1 LFLGLDYT
9 ISYFVY
15 CEVIAMRTYRVALIP
30 GDGIGPEILREGK
43 KVMDA
48 VAEVAGIAWE
58 WKTYPFGAEH
68 WLKHRKGL
76 PTLMSEEDMKELGTH
91 DAIYFGSVGDPR
103 VPEYVGQAG
112 ALLWMRFYFD
122 QYINLRPAKLLRGVE
137 SPLKGKK
144 PHEIDLYMVRENS
157 EDFYIG
163 LGNRFSGTKN
173 SEILELLRP
182 LYKARFRVDVDLEPG
197 DELGYQIGAMT
208 GRNAERT
215 LRYGFELARRNKKNR
230 VTVVHKANV
239 LTKIYGLWVEK
250 AEAVAKE
257 YPDIELEFT
266 IADATTMWLVR
277 RPEWFQVIVAPNLFG
292 DIISD
297 LAAATVG
304 GLGFAPGGNINPDR
318 KAGVSMFEP
327 IHGSAPKYGGLNKA
341 NPVGTILAG
350 KLMLEHL
357 GEERAAEL
365 VEQATE
371 DVLAAGKVRTYDMG
385 GTSSCSD
392 MGDAISERLLQLKP

>member
-1 LFLGLDYT
+1 MTTFS
-9 ISYFVY
+9 I
-15 CEVIAMRTYRVALIP
+15 ALIP

-48 VAEVAGIAWE
+48 VAEVTGITWQ
-58 WKTYPFGAEH
+58 WKEYPFGAEH
-68 WLKHRKGL
+68 WLKHRKGS
-76 PTLMSEEDMKELGTH
+76 PTLMSEEDMKELGTY

-103 VPEYVGQAG
+103 VPEHVGQAG

-122 QYINLRPAKLLRGVE
+122 QFINLRPAKLLRGVE
-137 SPLKGKK
+137 SPLRGKK
-144 PHEIDLYMVRENS
+144 PHDIDIYMVRENS

-163 LGNRFSGTKN
+163 LGGRFQGTKN
-173 SEILELLRP
+173 SDELVMKRP
-182 LYKARFRVDVDLEPG
+182 YCKVRFKVDIDMDPG

-215 LRYGFELARRNKKNR
+215 LRYGFELAKRKNKNR

-239 LTKIYGLWVEK
+239 LTKIYGLWIEK

-341 NPVGTILAG
+341 NPIGTILAG

-371 DVLAAGKVRTYDMG
+371 DVLAAGKIRTYDMG
-385 GTSSCSD
+385 GKSSCSD
-392 MGDAISERLLQLKP
+392 MGDAISEHLLKLKR

>member
-1 LFLGLDYT
+1 MKTFS
-9 ISYFVY
+9 I
-15 CEVIAMRTYRVALIP
+15 ALIP

-48 VAEVAGIAWE
+48 VAEVTGITWR
-58 WKTYPFGAEH
+58 WKEYPFGAEH
-68 WLKHRKGL
+68 WLKYRKGS

-91 DAIYFGSVGDPR
+91 DAVYFGSVGDPR
-103 VPEYVGQAG
+103 VPEHVGQAG

-137 SPLKGKK
+137 SPLKGKQ
-144 PHEIDLYMVRENS
+144 PHDIDIYMVRENS

-163 LGNRFSGTKN
+163 LGSRFAGTKSREN
-173 SEILELLRP
+173 LELLRP
-182 LYKARFRVDVDLEPG
+182 LYKARFKVDVELVPG
-197 DELGYQIGAMT
+197 DELAYQIGALT
-208 GRNAERT
+208 GLNSERVI
-215 LRYGFELARRNKKNR
+215 RYGFELAKRKKLNR

-239 LTKIYGLWVEK
+239 LTKIYGLWIDK
-250 AEAVAKE
+250 AERVAKD
-257 YPDIELEFT
+257 YPGIELELT
-266 IADATTMWLVR
+266 IADATSMWLVR
-277 RPEWFQVIVAPNLFG
+277 RPEWFQVIVAPNMFG
-292 DIISD
+292 DILSD
-297 LAAATVG
+297 LAASTVG

-341 NPVGTILAG
+341 NPIGTILAG

-357 GEERAAEL
+357 GEDTGAAL
-365 VEQATE
+365 MEQAIE
-371 DVLAAGKVRTYDMG
+371 DVLGAGRIRTYDMG

-392 MGDAISERLLQLKP
+392 MGDAISERLLQLKR

>member
-1 LFLGLDYT
+1 MK
-9 ISYFVY
+9 SYS
-15 CEVIAMRTYRVALIP
+15 VALIP

-48 VAEVAGIAWE
+48 AAELVGITWQ
-58 WKTYPFGAEH
+58 WKEYPFGAEH
-68 WLKHRKGL
+68 WLKHRKGSA
-76 PTLMSEEDMKELGTH
+76 TLMSEEDMARLGTH
-91 DAIYFGSVGDPR
+91 DAVYFGSVGDPR
-103 VPEYVGQAG
+103 VPEHVGQAG
-112 ALLWMRFYFD
+112 GLLWMRFYFD
-122 QYINLRPAKLLRGVE
+122 QYINLRPAKLLRGIE
-137 SPLKGKK
+137 SPLRGKQ

-163 LGNRFSGTKN
+163 LGGHFKGTKN
-173 SEILELLRP
+173 SENLELLRP
-182 LYKARFRVDVDLEPG
+182 LYQARFKVDVDLEPA
-197 DELGYQIGAMT
+197 DEVAYQIGILT
-208 GRNAERT
+208 GRNSERVI
-215 LRYGFELARRNKKNR
+215 RYGFELARRKKLSR

-239 LTKIYGLWVEK
+239 LTKIYGLWIEK
-250 AEAVAKE
+250 AEGVAKD
-257 YPDIELEFT
+257 YPGIELEFT
-266 IADATTMWLVR
+266 IADATSMWLVR
-277 RPEWFQVIVAPNLFG
+277 RPEWFQVIVAPNMFG
-292 DIISD
+292 DILSD
-297 LAAATVG
+297 LAAMTVG

-371 DVLAAGKVRTYDMG
+371 DVLGAGKIRTYDMG

-392 MGDAISERLLQLKP
+392 MGDAISDRLLHLKP

>member
-1 LFLGLDYT
+1 
-9 ISYFVY
+9 
-15 CEVIAMRTYRVALIP
+15 MKTYSIALIG

-48 VAEVAGIAWE
+48 AAQVTGINWQ
-58 WKTYPFGAEH
+58 WKEYPYGAEH
-68 WLKHRKGL
+68 WLKYRKGQ
-76 PTLMSEEDMKELGTH
+76 PTLWTEEEMAELGKH
-91 DAIYFGSVGDPR
+91 DAVYFGSVGDPR
-103 VPEYVGQAG
+103 VPESVGQAG

-122 QYINLRPAKLLRGVE
+122 QYINLRPAKLFRGVE

-144 PHEIDLYMVRENS
+144 PHDIDIYMVRENS

-163 LGNRFSGTKN
+163 LGGRFKGTR
-173 SEILELLRP
+173 SS
-182 LYKARFRVDVDLEPG
+182 
-197 DELGYQIGAMT
+197 DELVMKRPYSNIRFKVDIDMEPADEIGYQIGAIT

-215 LRYGFELARRNKKNR
+215 LRYGFELARRKKKNR

-239 LTKIYGLWVEK
+239 LTKIYGLWIEK
-250 AEAVAKE
+250 AEAVAKG

-277 RPEWFQVIVAPNLFG
+277 RPEHFQVIVAPNLFG

-297 LAAATVG
+297 LAASTVG

-318 KAGVSMFEP
+318 TAGVSMFEP

-341 NPVGTILAG
+341 NPIGTILAG
-350 KLMLEHL
+350 KLMLDHL

-371 DVLAAGKVRTYDMG
+371 DILAAGKVRTYDIG
-385 GTSSCSD
+385 GTSTCSD
-392 MGDAISERLLQLKP
+392 MGDAIAERLLQLKP

>member
-1 LFLGLDYT
+1 
-9 ISYFVY
+9 
-15 CEVIAMRTYRVALIP
+15 
-30 GDGIGPEILREGK
+30 
-43 KVMDA
+43 MDA
-48 VAEVAGIAWE
+48 AAEVTGITWQ
-58 WKTYPFGAEH
+58 WKDYPYGAEH
-68 WLKHRKGL
+68 WLKYRKGE
-76 PTLMSEEDMKELGTH
+76 PTLLREEEMAELGTH
-91 DAIYFGSVGDPR
+91 DAVYFGSVGDPR
-103 VPEYVGQAG
+103 VPESVGQAG

-144 PHEIDLYMVRENS
+144 PHDINIYMIRENS

-163 LGNRFSGTKN
+163 LGARFTGNKS
-173 SEILELLRP
+173 SETMELKRK
-182 LYKARFRVDVDLEPG
+182 LYKARFKVDVDVEPAG
-197 DELGYQIGAMT
+197 DFAYQIGVVTEKAS
-208 GRNAERT
+208 ERV
-215 LRYGFELARRNKKNR
+215 LRYGFELAKKKKMTR

-239 LTKIYGLWVEK
+239 LTKVYGLWIEK
-250 AEAVAKE
+250 AEQVAKD
-257 YPDIELEFT
+257 YPGIGLDFA

-277 RPEWFQVIVAPNLFG
+277 RPEHFQVIVAPNLFG
-292 DIISD
+292 DILSD

-327 IHGSAPKYGGLNKA
+327 ISGSAPKYKGLNKA
-341 NPVGTILAG
+341 NPIAQILAG

-357 GEERAAEL
+357 GEDRAAEL

-371 DVLAAGKVRTYDMG
+371 DILEAGKVRTFDIG
-385 GTSSCSD
+385 GTSTCSD